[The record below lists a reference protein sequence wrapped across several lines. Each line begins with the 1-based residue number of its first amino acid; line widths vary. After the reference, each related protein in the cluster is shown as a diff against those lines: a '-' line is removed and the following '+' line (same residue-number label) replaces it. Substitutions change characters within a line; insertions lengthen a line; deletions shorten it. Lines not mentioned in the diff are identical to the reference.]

1 MQTRC
6 PACHT
11 IFRVTAAQL
20 KARAGLVRCGHCAR
34 VFNAEEHRV
43 EATPVSSPEGGEEK
57 KKKRARKPR
66 TAEVTPA
73 LEPPTLELPPLL
85 APRRARTP
93 RAGLWLGAAIAAA
106 LGLAVQF
113 GYLNRDALA
122 QHDGFRSAW
131 NTLCTPLGCALEA
144 PHDLRQVELLDQTRI
159 APHPKFD
166 QALRIRAA
174 LVNRAPFA
182 QPYPWM
188 EVSLTDSNGALL
200 ARRSFRPEQYLEP
213 PLKVDPLMPPDVVLS
228 ALLDVTNPDNR
239 AVGYEIRLQRA
250 NAP

>member
-11 IFRVTAAQL
+11 LFRVTAAQL
-20 KARAGLVRCGHCAR
+20 KARAGLVRCGQCTR

-43 EATPVSSPEGGEEK
+43 EQAAPTAASTEEK
-57 KKKRARKPR
+57 KKKRTRKPR
-66 TAEVTPA
+66 AAEVVP
-73 LEPPTLELPPLL
+73 EPPAATPELPPLL
-85 APRRARTP
+85 APRRAREA
-93 RAGLWLGAAIAAA
+93 RAGLWLGAAIVAA
-106 LGLAVQF
+106 LALVVQF
-113 GYLNRDALA
+113 GYLHRQTLA
-122 QHDGFRSAW
+122 QHDAFLSVW
-131 NTLCTPLGCALEA
+131 NTLCNPLGCALEA
-144 PHDLRQVELLDQTRI
+144 PHDLRQLELLDQTRI
-159 APHPKFD
+159 APHPRFD

-188 EVSLTDSNGALL
+188 EVTLTDSSGTLL

-213 PLKVDPLMPPDVVLS
+213 PLKVDPLMPPDVALS

-250 NAP
+250 PTP